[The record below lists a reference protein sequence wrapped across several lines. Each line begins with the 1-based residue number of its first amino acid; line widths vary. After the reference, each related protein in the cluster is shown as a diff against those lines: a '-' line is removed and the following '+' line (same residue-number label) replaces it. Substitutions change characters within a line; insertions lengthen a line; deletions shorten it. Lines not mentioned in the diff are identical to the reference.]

1 MNSKMT
7 IARSLNHNCL
17 CQTLD
22 RNLLLDYLED
32 LSLDRPN
39 LFSNTALFISSS
51 EFEEMKGIILA
62 IESVSTSKSF
72 KQKVLS
78 KSYPVASGDFGPHGV
93 FMGYDFHLSEEGPKL
108 IEINTNAGG
117 AFLNLV
123 LAQAQMKCCEDAKS
137 PVNLEGLEDKF
148 FEIFEQEWKA
158 QNKDKK
164 LEVIVIMDENPV
176 GQYLFPEFKLFAE
189 LFKRK
194 GVEAYIAD
202 PSFID
207 SKEDGLWYQ
216 NKKID
221 LIYNRTTDFY
231 FESAIYAGI
240 KAAYQSELVVI
251 TPNPH
256 HHAIFADKEN
266 LELLTS
272 REDLYTLGVESS
284 AIEVLLKGIPRTL
297 KLTLHNE
304 TELWARRK
312 SFFFKPT
319 KGYGSKA
326 AYRGDKIT
334 HRVWG
339 EILKASYVAQEIIT
353 PGIRMVE
360 NEGKPIE
367 LKHDIR
373 AYTYNGEILLFASR
387 LYMGQTT
394 NFRTIGGGF
403 APVFVI

>member
-1 MNSKMT
+1 MT

-22 RNLLLDYLED
+22 RRLLLDHLKD

-39 LFSNTALFISSS
+39 LFSNTALFISSN
-51 EFEEMKGIILA
+51 ELEEMKSIIEA
-62 IESVSTSKSF
+62 IESVARNKSF
-72 KQKVLS
+72 NQKVLS
-78 KSYPVASGDFGPHGV
+78 KCYKVASKDFGPYGV

-123 LAQAQMKCCEDAKS
+123 LAQAQLKCCEDAKS
-137 PVNLEGLEDKF
+137 PIELEGLEDKF
-148 FEIFEQEWKA
+148 FKMFEQEWKS
-158 QNKDKK
+158 QKQEKK
-164 LEVIVIMDENPV
+164 LEVIAIMDENPSE
-176 GQYLFPEFKLFAE
+176 QYLYPEFKLFAE

-194 GVEAYIAD
+194 GVEAFIVD
-202 PSFID
+202 PALIE

-231 FESAIYAGI
+231 FESGVYAGI

-256 HHAIFADKEN
+256 HHALFADKEN

-272 REDLYTLGVESS
+272 REELTSLGVESS
-284 AIEVLLKGIPRTL
+284 LLEVLLKGIPRTL
-297 KLTLHNE
+297 KLSPENQS
-304 TELWARRK
+304 ELWARRK
-312 SFFFKPT
+312 SFFFKPA

-339 EILKASYVAQEIIT
+339 EVLKSSYVAQEIIT

>member
-1 MNSKMT
+1 MT

-22 RNLLLDYLED
+22 RRLLLDHLED
-32 LSLDRPN
+32 LSLERPN
-39 LFSNTALFISSS
+39 LFSNTALFISSN
-51 EFEEMKGIILA
+51 ELEEMNSIVEA
-62 IESVSTSKSF
+62 IESVARNKSF
-72 KQKVLS
+72 IQKVLS
-78 KSYPVASGDFGPHGV
+78 KSYQVASKDFGPRGV

-123 LAQAQMKCCEDAKS
+123 LAQAQLKCCEDAKS
-137 PVNLEGLEDKF
+137 PVELEGLEDKF
-148 FEIFEQEWKA
+148 FEIFKQEWKS
-158 QNKDKK
+158 QKQEKK
-164 LEVIVIMDENPV
+164 LEVIAIMDERPSE
-176 GQYLFPEFKLFAE
+176 QYLYPEFKLFAE

-194 GVEAYIAD
+194 GIDAFIVD
-202 PSFID
+202 PTLIE

-216 NKKID
+216 SKKID

-231 FESAIYAGI
+231 FESDIYADI
-240 KAAYQSELVVI
+240 KSAYESELVVI

-256 HHAIFADKEN
+256 HHAVLANKEN

-272 REDLYTLGVESS
+272 REELNTLGVDNS
-284 AIEVLLKGIPRTL
+284 ILEVLLNGIPRTL
-297 KLTLHNE
+297 KLTSNNQS
-304 TELWARRK
+304 ELWSKRK

-319 KGYGSKA
+319 RGYGSKA

-334 HRVWG
+334 HRVW
-339 EILKASYVAQEIIT
+339 EEVLKSSYVAQEIIT

-360 NEGKPIE
+360 NEGKQIE

>member
-1 MNSKMT
+1 MT

-22 RNLLLDYLED
+22 RRLLLDHLED
-32 LSLDRPN
+32 LDRPN
-39 LFSNTALFISSS
+39 LFSNTALFISSN
-51 EFEEMKGIILA
+51 ELEAMKSIVLA
-62 IESVSTSKSF
+62 IESVATNKFF
-72 KQKVLS
+72 KQKVLNKSFPIAS
-78 KSYPVASGDFGPHGV
+78 KNFGPHGV

-123 LAQAQMKCCEDAKS
+123 LAQAQLKCCEDARS
-137 PVNLEGLEDKF
+137 PVDLGGLEDKF
-148 FEIFEQEWKA
+148 FEIFEQEWKT

-164 LEVIVIMDENPV
+164 LEVIVIMDERPSE
-176 GQYLFPEFKLFAE
+176 QYLYPEFKLFAE

-194 GVEAYIAD
+194 GIDAFIVD
-202 PSFID
+202 PTLIE

-231 FESAIYAGI
+231 FESDIYAEI

-256 HHAIFADKEN
+256 HHAVFANKEN

-272 REDLYTLGVESS
+272 REELNTLGVDNS
-284 AIEVLLKGIPRTL
+284 ILEVLLNGIPRTL
-297 KLTLHNE
+297 KLTSNNQS
-304 TELWARRK
+304 ELWSRRK
-312 SFFFKPT
+312 SLFFKPT

-334 HRVWG
+334 HRVW
-339 EILKASYVAQEIIT
+339 EDVLKSSYVAQEIIT

-360 NEGKPIE
+360 NEGKQIE